1 MPTALIFLMSRC
13 KRLRLTWFL
22 SMESLTPV
30 KLLKAHMANNVGSE
44 HQLPSR
50 PPISLLVGV
59 LLLGTLL
66 AWWGTRDHPRRLF
79 GESLR
84 EPVAAAGVGLPQ
96 TTREE
101 SASLNRGSQISERQ
115 CAGCHEMFTRSS
127 APSYQEIVNFYRRQF
142 PASAGNLD
150 LQSRLAAAVTHPRP
164 GWGNFAPGPLESDLS
179 PDDRIAVAAWIL
191 SNSQQEQNA
200 SEGTEK

>member
-1 MPTALIFLMSRC
+1 
-13 KRLRLTWFL
+13 
-22 SMESLTPV
+22 MESLTLV
-30 KLLKAHMANNVGSE
+30 ELLKAHMANNVGSE
-44 HQLPSR
+44 RQSPSR

-96 TTREE
+96 TTQEE
-101 SASLNRGSQISERQ
+101 SALLNRGSQISERQ

-127 APSYQEIVNFYRRQF
+127 APSYQEIVNFYRREI
-142 PASAGNLD
+142 PASAGNPD
-150 LQSRLAAAVTHPRP
+150 LESRLASAVTHPRP
-164 GWGNFAPGPLESDLS
+164 GWGNFAPGPSESQLS
-179 PDDRIAVAAWIL
+179 LDDRIAVAVWIT
-191 SNSQQEQNA
+191 SNFQQQKDA
-200 SEGTEK
+200 SEGAGK